1 MQDIQNWP
9 WMIIPHGE
17 KREKIED
24 DKWVIR
30 SRKSKNN
37 TTEWLKD
44 KGQRAAN
51 NDLQNTTHKTKKLP
65 LVFTFSID
73 KKYAL

>member
-17 KREKIED
+17 KRENIAD

-44 KGQRAAN
+44 KGQKGKQRS
-51 NDLQNTTHKTKKLP
+51 TKHY
-65 LVFTFSID
+65 T
-73 KKYAL
+73 

>member
-1 MQDIQNWP
+1 MFMQDIQNWP

-37 TTEWLKD
+37 TT
-44 KGQRAAN
+44 N
-51 NDLQNTTHKTKKLP
+51 
-65 LVFTFSID
+65 LVRYFSFT
-73 KKYAL
+73 